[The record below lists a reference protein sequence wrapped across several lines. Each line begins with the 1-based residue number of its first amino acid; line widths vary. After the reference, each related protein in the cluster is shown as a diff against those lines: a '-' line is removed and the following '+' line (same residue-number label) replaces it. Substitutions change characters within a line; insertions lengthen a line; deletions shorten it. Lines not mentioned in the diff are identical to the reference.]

1 LDFEKT
7 SVMQENK
14 HYDFIIL
21 GSGMGGL
28 TAAAVLAKNGYQ
40 VLVLEKNHQI
50 GGSLQVFS
58 RDKCVFDTG
67 VHYIGGLD
75 EGENLYQL
83 FNYLEIYPQ
92 LKLKRLDDKGYDLIR
107 FNDGT
112 SYLHGQGYEN
122 FQANLIEQFPE
133 EEGAIIEFCKKI
145 KEICAYFPLYN
156 LEEGDDKSTT
166 YINDPEILAIGAW
179 DYVSALTSNERLKNV
194 LLGSGPLYA
203 ASKTKT
209 PLYEVAL
216 IMNSYLKGS
225 YRPIDGGSQIAK
237 AMSKTIRKYKGEIIK
252 HKHVTGAEFNENGT
266 IKSVHCKDGS
276 SFTATNFISNIHPAV
291 TLQIFG
297 KENFKPAF
305 YKRIQRLE
313 NTISAFMVYITF
325 KKDAFEY
332 LNYNSYEFFSDDTWS
347 LTEYQG
353 NDWPQMLFVCT
364 PATSKSKK
372 YAESMSV
379 MSYLE
384 SSSFE
389 EWQNTYNTISEPMD
403 RGTTY
408 EVFKK
413 EKEAL
418 ILAKIEARYPGIKEK
433 IRNVYSSSPITYRDY
448 IGSPDGSLYG
458 IAKDY
463 NKVLATTINSKTS
476 IPNLTLTGQNI
487 VFHGILGV
495 TISGFVTSFEY
506 VDKSKILN
514 EINNHEL

>member
-1 LDFEKT
+1 
-7 SVMQENK
+7 MQENK

-75 EGENLYQL
+75 KGENLYQL

-92 LKLKRLDDKGYDLIR
+92 LKLQRLDDKGYDLIR

-112 SYLHGQGYEN
+112 SYLHGQGYDN

-133 EEGAIIEFCKKI
+133 EERAIIEFCKKI

-156 LEEGDDKSTT
+156 LEEGDDKSTN

-237 AMSKTIRKYKGEIIK
+237 AM
-252 HKHVTGAEFNENGT
+252 
-266 IKSVHCKDGS
+266 
-276 SFTATNFISNIHPAV
+276 
-291 TLQIFG
+291 
-297 KENFKPAF
+297 
-305 YKRIQRLE
+305 
-313 NTISAFMVYITF
+313 
-325 KKDAFEY
+325 
-332 LNYNSYEFFSDDTWS
+332 
-347 LTEYQG
+347 
-353 NDWPQMLFVCT
+353 
-364 PATSKSKK
+364 
-372 YAESMSV
+372 
-379 MSYLE
+379 
-384 SSSFE
+384 
-389 EWQNTYNTISEPMD
+389 
-403 RGTTY
+403 
-408 EVFKK
+408 
-413 EKEAL
+413 
-418 ILAKIEARYPGIKEK
+418 
-433 IRNVYSSSPITYRDY
+433 
-448 IGSPDGSLYG
+448 
-458 IAKDY
+458 
-463 NKVLATTINSKTS
+463 
-476 IPNLTLTGQNI
+476 
-487 VFHGILGV
+487 
-495 TISGFVTSFEY
+495 
-506 VDKSKILN
+506 
-514 EINNHEL
+514 